1 MLLYLCTWFDFKLD
15 HLFSMRV
22 IIFAITVGKG
32 SGGKPGNKE
41 VASSP
46 SSLIEKV
53 SHVSGRLLCFTLIA
67 TEKARSKLK

>member
-41 VASSP
+41 VASSQP
-46 SSLIEKV
+46 HRESIS
-53 SHVSGRLLCFTLIA
+53 CFGQAAVFHLD
-67 TEKARSKLK
+67 RY